1 MAGLTVQTVER
12 SERRMP
18 AAQHT
23 VVIDRPVDEVFAFF
37 TDPSNELQWRQ
48 HVKEIAPEGPI
59 AVGSRIHQVVKG
71 PGGRGIPADVE
82 VTAYE
87 TPNRYAFR
95 VVAGPV
101 RPVGEFRFAAD
112 GEGTSV
118 SLSLSAD
125 LTGIKK
131 LLMSRSVQRAMDGE
145 VRALDRAKAVLE
157 RS

>member
-1 MAGLTVQTVER
+1 
-12 SERRMP
+12 MP
-18 AAQHT
+18 SAQHT

-37 TDPSNELQWRQ
+37 TDPSNELEWRQ
-48 HVKEIAPEGPI
+48 HVKEIAAEGPI

-82 VTAYE
+82 VTDYDSP
-87 TPNRYAFR
+87 TLYGFR

-125 LTGIKK
+125 LTGIKAV
-131 LLMSRSVQRAMDGE
+131 LMSRSVQRAMDG
-145 VRALDRAKAVLE
+145 
-157 RS
+157 